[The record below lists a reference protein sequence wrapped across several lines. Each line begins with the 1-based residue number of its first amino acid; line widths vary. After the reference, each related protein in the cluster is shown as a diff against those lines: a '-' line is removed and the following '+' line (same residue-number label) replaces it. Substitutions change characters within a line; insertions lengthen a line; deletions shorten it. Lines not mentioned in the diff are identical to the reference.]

1 MKKFLFSVLA
11 VGAIV
16 ACTKSEVKLDA
27 PSEIA
32 FAPVAT
38 TATKAAIDNNVF
50 PRDKDF
56 NVWAFYAKDAASA
69 NPHYPNFAT
78 EYITDATFTRRV
90 NKLVWGGKAQSY
102 YWPNNGSLVFA
113 GYSVPDGSFTPSPA
127 DNEKPANPSYEL
139 SADKLTINGYTQP
152 EPTLGYSELLW
163 FSRTASYNN
172 RANGADVDVTFNH
185 ALSWITLNFR
195 GTEATANAWEIL
207 KVEFK
212 GVVSTADVACVG
224 KKATWT
230 NGTNIKDI
238 LIYGTSDEVTTAT
251 NGTTLK
257 TTSLTLENVSKGTLV
272 IPQSAKKVEI
282 TYKFNSPAGVTIVE
296 TVTADLK
303 AGNVDS
309 WENGKH
315 YIYDIT
321 FSATEIL
328 INPSVE
334 TWVEVNNIPAIPAE

>member
-1 MKKFLFSVLA
+1 MKKFFFSILA
-11 VGAIV
+11 VGALV
-16 ACTKSEVKLDA
+16 ACTKSEMKFDDA
-27 PSEIA
+27 SEIA

-38 TATKAAIDNNVF
+38 TATKAAIDDIVF

-56 NVWAFYAKDAASA
+56 NVWAFYAKDDASA
-69 NPHYPNFAT
+69 TPTYANFET
-78 EYITDATFTRRV
+78 KYITDATFTRKA
-90 NKLVWGGKAQSY
+90 NTFVWGGKDQSY
-102 YWPNNGSLVFA
+102 YWPNNGSIVFA
-113 GYSVPDGSFTPSPA
+113 GYSVPDDSFTSSPA
-127 DNEKPANPSYEL
+127 DDENPANPSYEL

-152 EPTLGYSELLW
+152 EPRLGYSELLW
-163 FSRTASYNN
+163 FSRTDSYNN
-172 RANGADVDVTFNH
+172 RANGADVAVTFNH

-212 GVVSTADVACVG
+212 GVVSKADVACVG
-224 KKATWT
+224 NKATWT

-257 TTSLTLENVSKGTLV
+257 TTSQTLENVSKGTLV
-272 IPQSAKKVEI
+272 IPQAAKKVEI
-282 TYKFNSPAGVTIVE
+282 TYKFISPAGAPIVE

-303 AGNVDS
+303 VGNVDS
-309 WENGKH
+309 WESGKH

-328 INPSVE
+328 IAPSVQNWE
-334 TWVEVNNIPAIPAE
+334 EVNNIPAIPAK